1 SESELQR
8 QLPDARIA
16 RGRNTAEARIRNI
29 GSRVVEIHPV
39 EQVEKLGTKLE
50 FHALAAHPNLLEQA
64 AVIRDQV
71 GTTESPFTER
81 AISAHGRQHKRR
93 GVEVVNAKGPRRPA
107 GAWCQRIA

>member
-1 SESELQR
+1 
-8 QLPDARIA
+8 
-16 RGRNTAEARIRNI
+16 
-29 GSRVVEIHPV
+29 VEIHPV

-107 GAWCQRIA
+107 GAWCQRIAPGNLSSPITTERRSRLILARRDR